1 MSKRTLLELGSIGL
15 IALLVG
21 CLQVSSA
28 ISLEAAFTGTD
39 PHIERRFEASLI
51 EQGSDT
57 EIGRLLVVSVPS
69 ANFILAAVDSRVLV
83 IEDHFGTGQFSHGLD
98 ASQDII
104 ESAGIESGG
113 RTIIEFSIPMDSG
126 NASGNSLL
134 PGRTYVLLLAM
145 YATSDNLAMKHTTR
159 STTQFTLNQAEA
171 GKRFAHD

>member
-28 ISLEAAFTGTD
+28 ISFEAAFTGTD
-39 PHIERRFEASLI
+39 PHVERRFEASLI

-57 EIGRLLVVSVPS
+57 EIGRLLIVSVPS
-69 ANFILAAVDSRVLV
+69 ANFILAAVDSGVLV
-83 IEDHFGTGQFSHGLD
+83 IEDHFGTGQFNHGLD

-104 ESAGIESGG
+104 ESAGIESEG
-113 RTIIEFSIPMDSG
+113 RTIVEFSIPIDSG
-126 NASGNSLL
+126 DASGNSLL

-145 YATSDNLAMKHTTR
+145 YATSDNLAMTHTTR
-159 STTQFTLNQAEA
+159 STIKFTLNQAEA